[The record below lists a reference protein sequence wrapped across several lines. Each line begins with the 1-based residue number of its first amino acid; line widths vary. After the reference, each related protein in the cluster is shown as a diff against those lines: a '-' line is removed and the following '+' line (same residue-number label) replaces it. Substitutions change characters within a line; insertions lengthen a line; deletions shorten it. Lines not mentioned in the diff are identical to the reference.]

1 VWASTSTLV
10 VILKTLEVVKNC
22 LMLRGVD
29 VSTVDDDTLKLLCAE
44 FFELPRVLVHYVLV
58 KRAIASVRFPAAF
71 HGTLVLPDYALSSAP
86 FAFDDF
92 PFLYSDLALPFLHRL
107 DLSQLFPML
116 EVLAD
121 LGLHLMYFGD

>member
-1 VWASTSTLV
+1 
-10 VILKTLEVVKNC
+10 
-22 LMLRGVD
+22 MLRRVD
-29 VSTVDDDTLKLLCAE
+29 VPTVDDDTLEFLCTE

-58 KRAIASVRFPAAF
+58 KRAIAPVRFPASF
-71 HGTLVLPDYALSSAP
+71 HRTLILPDYPLSSAP

-92 PFLYSDLALPFLHRL
+92 PLLYGDLPLPFLHRF
-107 DLSQLFPML
+107 DLPKLLPML

>member
-1 VWASTSTLV
+1 
-10 VILKTLEVVKNC
+10 
-22 LMLRGVD
+22 MLRRVD
-29 VSTVDDDTLKLLCAE
+29 VSTVDDDTLELLCTE
-44 FFELPRVLVHYVLV
+44 FFELPWVLVHYVLV
-58 KRAIASVRFPAAF
+58 KRAIASIRFPAPF

-92 PFLYSDLALPFLHRL
+92 TLLYGDLPLPFLHRF

-121 LGLHLMYFGD
+121 LGLHLMYF